1 MVSDRHSDCVDT
13 GHTIHALSIGVQ
25 CSILTSFTVR
35 SIFFSQVI
43 SQQIMVIDRMLI
55 SQKFSALQTCDDRGE
70 DGSGRKA
77 GCVHSTAVQWSP
89 GVQCSTGRPHR
100 LRCDQSQSR
109 PVRRQTP
116 ASEQTS
122 GPGRHW
128 TLDRQTL
135 LAYRPLSLE
144 EPLPRWTEVIMSLFL
159 LCWHSVFGHSLSQRF
174 RV

>member
-1 MVSDRHSDCVDT
+1 M
-13 GHTIHALSIGVQ
+13 HTLSIGVQ
-25 CSILTSFTVR
+25 CSILTCFTVK

-43 SQQIMVIDRMLI
+43 SQIMVMDRMLI

-77 GCVHSTAVQWSP
+77 GCVQCTAVQWSP

-100 LRCDQSQSR
+100 LRCDQSQSQSR

-128 TLDRQTL
+128 TLDSQTL
-135 LAYRPLSLE
+135 QAFIIRRTLTKMDR
-144 EPLPRWTEVIMSLFL
+144 
-159 LCWHSVFGHSLSQRF
+159 GHHVPVLVKRGFSSGI
-174 RV
+174 V

>member
-25 CSILTSFTVR
+25 CSILTSFTVK

-77 GCVHSTAVQWSP
+77 GGVYTVQLYS
-89 GVQCSTGRPHR
+89 GHRVYKCTGRPHR

-135 LAYRPLSLE
+135 QAFIIRRALTKMDRGHHVPVLVMLAFCVRA
-144 EPLPRWTEVIMSLFL
+144 
-159 LCWHSVFGHSLSQRF
+159 
-174 RV
+174 